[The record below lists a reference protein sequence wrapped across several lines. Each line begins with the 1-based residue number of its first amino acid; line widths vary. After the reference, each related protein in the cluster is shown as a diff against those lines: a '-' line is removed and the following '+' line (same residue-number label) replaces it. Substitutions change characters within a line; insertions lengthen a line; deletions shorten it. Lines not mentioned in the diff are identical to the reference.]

1 MKKNKQNKQNIEIV
15 EKITNELFSLLQIK
29 AKFEVKPDEEN
40 DAILLQINTQDEAGL
55 LIGTRGETLNSI
67 QTIIGMI
74 FRKRTGEWKRIL
86 VNVADWREKQT
97 DRLTQLATQTAER
110 VKSSQQ
116 PQPLYNLTPSQRRV
130 VHLVLASDKEV
141 ETESKG
147 EGKERYLIIKPKME
161 E

>member
-29 AKFEVKPDEEN
+29 AKFEVKPDDEN

>member
-29 AKFEVKPDEEN
+29 AKFEVKLDEEN

>member
-141 ETESKG
+141 
-147 EGKERYLIIKPKME
+147 
-161 E
+161 